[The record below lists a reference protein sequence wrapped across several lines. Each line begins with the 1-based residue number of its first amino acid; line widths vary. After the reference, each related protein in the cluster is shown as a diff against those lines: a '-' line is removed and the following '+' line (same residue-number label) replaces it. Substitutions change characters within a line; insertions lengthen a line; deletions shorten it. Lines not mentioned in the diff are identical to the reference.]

1 MRRGDIYLVKKPSS
15 AAPKRQRAFV
25 VVSRQ
30 VLIDSDYAT
39 VICAPVYTKD
49 SGLSTQVNVG
59 PVEGAG
65 QGAGQ
70 GLKHDSAVHCDG
82 LVSLPKA
89 ALTNYIGR
97 VDFAKQQAL
106 DVALGVALAI
116 EDWLPADF
124 SH

>member
-1 MRRGDIYLVKKPSS
+1 MRRGDIYLVNKPAS
-15 AAPKRQRAFV
+15 AYPKRQRAFV

-39 VICAPVYTKD
+39 VICAPVYAKD
-49 SGLSTQVNVG
+49 LSLSTQVGVG
-59 PVEGAG
+59 PAE
-65 QGAGQ
+65 

-97 VDFAKQQAL
+97 VDSAKQLAL

-116 EDWLPADF
+116 EE
-124 SH
+124 

>member
-15 AAPKRQRAFV
+15 ADPKRQRAFV

-49 SGLSTQVNVG
+49 SGLSTQVGVG
-59 PVEGAG
+59 TAE
-65 QGAGQ
+65 

-82 LVSLPKA
+82 LVSLSKA
-89 ALTNYIGR
+89 MLTNYVGR
-97 VDFAKQQAL
+97 VDSTKQQVL
-106 DVALGVALAI
+106 DVALRGALAI
-116 EDWLPADF
+116 EDY
-124 SH
+124 

>member
-15 AAPKRQRAFV
+15 ADPKRQRAFV

-39 VICAPVYTKD
+39 VICAPVYTKN
-49 SGLSTQVNVG
+49 SGLSTQISVG
-59 PVEGAG
+59 PPE
-65 QGAGQ
+65 

-89 ALTNYIGR
+89 VLTNYVGR
-97 VDFAKQQAL
+97 VDSSKQQAL

-116 EDWLPADF
+116 EDDLRR
-124 SH
+124 

>member
-1 MRRGDIYLVKKPSS
+1 MRRGDIYLVKKLSS
-15 AAPKRQRAFV
+15 ADPKRQRAFV

-49 SGLSTQVNVG
+49 SGLSTQVDV
-59 PVEGAG
+59 GAG
-65 QGAGQ
+65 E

>member
-1 MRRGDIYLVKKPSS
+1 MRRGDIYVVKKPSAS
-15 AAPKRQRAFV
+15 EPKRQRAFV

-49 SGLSTQVNVG
+49 SGLSTQVGVG
-59 PVEGAG
+59 PPE
-65 QGAGQ
+65 
-70 GLKHDSAVHCDG
+70 GLKRAGVVHCDG

-89 ALTNYIGR
+89 MLTNYVGR
-97 VDFAKQQAL
+97 VDSAGQQAV

-116 EDWLPADF
+116 EE
-124 SH
+124 

>member
-15 AAPKRQRAFV
+15 ADPKRQRAFV

-30 VLIDSDYAT
+30 VSLDSDYAT

-49 SGLSTQVNVG
+49 SGLSTQISVG
-59 PVEGAG
+59 PSE
-65 QGAGQ
+65 

-89 ALTNYIGR
+89 VLTHYVGR
-97 VDFAKQQAL
+97 VDYSKQQAL

-116 EDWLPADF
+116 EDDLRR
-124 SH
+124 

>member
-15 AAPKRQRAFV
+15 SDPKRQRAFV

-30 VLIDSDYAT
+30 VLIDSNYAT

-49 SGLSTQVNVG
+49 SGLSTQVGVG
-59 PVEGAG
+59 TAE
-65 QGAGQ
+65 

-82 LVSLPKA
+82 LVSLSKA

-97 VDFAKQQAL
+97 VDSAKQQVL

-116 EDWLPADF
+116 ED
-124 SH
+124 